1 MKSTTKFPTKR
12 SNVLIWGLFLLFSN
26 AVIAQDAAPAIFE
39 NSVITS
45 ASDANLIWGKCPEF
59 MPKGCS
65 IAVLHGDPAKRN
77 VDVLFKIPS
86 HYVVPNHKH
95 NSAERMIVIS
105 GLLEVQ
111 YEGEQPKRI
120 KAGSY
125 AYGPANKA
133 HTAKCIKGPCVIF
146 IAFEDPLDA
155 IPLVTTKN

>member
-1 MKSTTKFPTKR
+1 MKPATKFSRK
-12 SNVLIWGLFLLFSN
+12 SSVLIWAVFLLFST
-26 AVIAQDAAPAIFE
+26 VGLAQDAAPVIFE

-45 ASDANLIWGKCPEF
+45 ASDASLTWGKCPEF

-86 HYVVPNHKH
+86 NYVVPNHKH
-95 NSAERMIVIS
+95 SSAERMIVLS
-105 GLLEVQ
+105 GLLEVL
-111 YEGEQPKRI
+111 YEGEKPKRI

-125 AYGPANKA
+125 AYGPANKP
-133 HTAKCIKGPCVIF
+133 HIAKCIKGPCVIF

-155 IPLVTTKN
+155 IQVFKNKK